1 MLGCVELQNP
11 SESST
16 ELTKLRSLQLLKKVF
31 EGFSLHPFFFI
42 LNLKVRKEG
51 HQQFNPYAHQT
62 ELLFR
67 LQFRKPIRVLIGDE
81 IGLGKTIEGILIG
94 KFLEKRDNIRRV
106 LIIVPRILVQQW
118 ISELG
123 RFFINAKELTKENL
137 RADFELPEG
146 WYVASIDLIK
156 REEYREKIMK
166 TNWDLV
172 IVDEA
177 HRVGMTSPS
186 NKTERYKLIEEIAK
200 DTNRN
205 IVLLSATPHRGNVND
220 YLNRLRIVDPFLI
233 HDNALDNQEFYRRT
247 INSIVLRRTKKDVNE
262 IYEKRDIFKNA
273 SLLARVVIATNEENL
288 FYNTLFNFLREKL
301 IRYHE
306 LRGEEPKAL
315 PLLLTLI
322 AKRASSSPQAALNTL
337 DKILTKRFLVANRK
351 ASSLEEATKILE
363 QLEQELEQ
371 EKEIR
376 NLAGRVESYLEEDFD
391 DYEDVE
397 EDNKIDTY
405 IEKVAQEAIKVG
417 FFNDKDI
424 ETLEKLEDLAR
435 KIMQNDSR
443 LKAALSLIQDHLNK
457 GDKVVLFTEYKDTAK
472 YVYNAV
478 KKITPQV
485 ALITSDRIE
494 LPGSKSTK
502 STIEDVKDYLKRGKL
517 KVIISTDVASE
528 GLNLQVANVLINYEP
543 SWSPV
548 KIEQRLGRVWRLG
561 QEKDVYA
568 YTIFLGTDSD
578 KDVLEILYKKLL
590 VTMESLNNPRV
601 SIGEEVVVDGE
612 IVKINL
618 DPGTI
623 SANLPI
629 DTATGKPKYTEYKAI
644 VKYLHGGKDELK
656 SYVDEI
662 INTLQSL
669 KKVAEKLGLTRQ
681 NMQYRVDTIFRHLG
695 NLRDTPD
702 PLEPIFK
709 ELVIKVSELKGEKV
723 HESGSRLF
731 IGGGELEGI
740 YDYYQKLFKDFYD
753 VSDYNR
759 PIYLL
764 SSKQIESIKELHLF
778 KITTFFDN
786 RPTYS
791 EVVGVKI
798 LANGNLEIVRGKD
811 LIRLLSDSLSVITA
825 TIEEYQNT
833 FMDNIKAK
841 IPPDVCGIISDVE
854 KEMTDYV
861 KDVEKNE
868 FSYQHKN
875 WKPRDGREYD
885 CRKIDYIGSII
896 YTTSSNTPTSPPPP
910 YKVKEIE
917 KKAMEIAMEYEKSQG
932 RYPQDVS
939 DIEHYDI
946 LSRGNN
952 EIRYIEVKGK
962 AGLELQV
969 ELTEAEFKTAKEK
982 GESYW
987 LYIVYG
993 IETDRPRL
1001 LAIKDPVRNVKWNE
1015 VNTKRYIFTP

>member
-1 MLGCVELQNP
+1 MLGYVELQNP
-11 SESST
+11 SDFST
-16 ELTKLRSLQLLKKVF
+16 ESTRLRSLQLLKKTF

-42 LNLKVRKEG
+42 LNLKVKKEG

-106 LIIVPRILVQQW
+106 LIVVPRILVQQW

-137 RADFELPEG
+137 KADFELSEG

-233 HDNALDNQEFYRRT
+233 HDSALDNQEFYRKT

-273 SLLARVVIATNEENL
+273 SLLARVVIATEEESS
-288 FYNTLFNFLREKL
+288 FYNTLFSFLREKL

-322 AKRASSSPQAALNTL
+322 AKRASSSPQAAISTL
-337 DKILTKRFLVANRK
+337 DKILTKRFLVTNRK
-351 ASSLEEATKILE
+351 ASSLEEATKILD
-363 QLEQELEQ
+363 QLEQ

-376 NLAGRVESYLEEDFD
+376 NLASKVESYLEEDFD
-391 DYEDVE
+391 DYEDEE
-397 EDNKIDTY
+397 EDKKIDTY
-405 IEKVAQEAIKVG
+405 IENVAQEAIKTG

-424 ETLEKLEDLAR
+424 ETLKKLEDLAR

-443 LKAALSLIQDHLNK
+443 LKAALNLIQDHVNK
-457 GDKVVLFTEYKDTAK
+457 GNKVVLFTEYKDTAE
-472 YVYNAV
+472 YIYNIV
-478 KKITPQV
+478 KKQIPQV

-494 LPGSKSTK
+494 LPGLNFKK
-502 STIEDVKDYLKRGKL
+502 PTIEDVKDYLRRGKL

-612 IVKINL
+612 VVISLN
-618 DPGTI
+618 PGTI
-623 SANLPI
+623 STNLPI

-681 NMQYRVDTIFRHLG
+681 NVQYRVDTIFKHLG
-695 NLRDTPD
+695 NLRDAPD
-702 PLEPIFK
+702 PLEPIFY
-709 ELVIKVSELKGEKV
+709 ELVIKVSELKGEKIQP
-723 HESGSRLF
+723 SGSRLF
-731 IGGGELEGI
+731 IGGEELESI
-740 YDYYQKLFKDFYD
+740 HNYYQKLSRDFFD
-753 VSDYNR
+753 ISDYNR

-764 SSKQIESIKELHLF
+764 SSKQIENIKELHLF
-778 KITTFFDN
+778 KATSFLDN

-791 EVVGVKI
+791 EVIGVKI
-798 LANGNLEIVRGKD
+798 LANGNHNIVRGKD
-811 LIRLLSDSLSVITA
+811 LIKLLSDSLSIITA

-833 FMDNIKAK
+833 FMDSIKAK

-854 KEMTDYV
+854 KEMTDYI

-875 WKPRDGREYD
+875 WKPREGREYD

-896 YTTSSNTPTSPPPP
+896 YTTSSSSNTSTSPPPP

-917 KKAMEIAMEYEKSQG
+917 KKAMEIAMEYEKNQG
-932 RYPQDVS
+932 RDPQDVS
-939 DIEHYDI
+939 DREHYDI

-982 GESYW
+982 GENYW

-993 IETDRPRL
+993 IETGRSRL
-1001 LAIKDPVRNVKWNE
+1001 LAIKDPVKNVKWNE
-1015 VNTKRYIFTP
+1015 ISTKRYIFTP